1 MMPAIKYKNAE
12 GKPLRGVTTVLNI
25 LAKPALIG
33 WAYKQ
38 GIAGVPLYESRDK
51 AADAGTL
58 AHQYVENHLK
68 GLPDPTK
75 DGLQQDVIEKA
86 ESCYLAFLEW
96 EKAHSFK
103 MVESELSLISEQY
116 KFGGTIDIGAV
127 VNDLGIVDIKTSG
140 GVYFSMK
147 VQVSAYGMLWNENFP
162 DRPIKA
168 YHILRIGEMGDFSH
182 HYWPNLNEEWE
193 VFKACLKIQEVLD
206 KTKQKL

>member
-1 MMPAIKYKNAE
+1 MPAIKYKNAD
-12 GKPLRGVTTVLNI
+12 GKSLKGVTTILGI

-58 AHQYVENHLK
+58 AHLYVENHLK
-68 GLPDPTK
+68 GLPDPPR
-75 DGLQQDVIEKA
+75 DGIPQDVVDKA
-86 ESCYLAFLEW
+86 SSCYIAYLDW
-96 EKAHSFK
+96 EKAHSFQ
-103 MVESELSLISEQY
+103 MVKSELSLISEEYQ
-116 KFGGTIDIGAV
+116 FGGTIDIGAG
-127 VNDLGIVDIKTSG
+127 VNELSIVDIKTSG

-147 VQVSAYGMLWNENFP
+147 VQVAAYGHLYTENFP
-162 DRPIKA
+162 DTPIKG
-168 YHILRIGEMGDFSH
+168 YHILRLGEMGDFSH